1 MQTCIIITTVELMNT
16 GAIFHGGL
24 QSRGRTSVCN
34 CKSGSL
40 GQYPKPSSKAV
51 PYPICPPSW
60 GLILCP
66 PTIDTLSP
74 QNTEHML
81 CLPVM
86 IARSLLIARCKNT
99 SCPKA
104 TLMAT
109 LLGSL
114 CGCHPFCLSLGLSF
128 SVSVSLSLSV
138 FLFLSVTLCV
148 SVSLLLALSHIKASS
163 LHFRSG
169 RPSFWRQGLSLTWGS
184 SLRGLASE
192 FQGYSCI

>member
-1 MQTCIIITTVELMNT
+1 MNT
-16 GAIFHGGL
+16 GTISHGGL
-24 QSRGRTSVCN
+24 QSRHGRTSVCS

-66 PTIDTLSP
+66 LIIDTLSP

-81 CLPVM
+81 LIPGI
-86 IARSLLIARCKNT
+86 IARSLLTARCKNT
-99 SCPKA
+99 SYPKA
-104 TLMAT
+104 TLMAAF
-109 LLGSL
+109 LGSL

-128 SVSVSLSLSV
+128 SVSVSLSLSD

-163 LHFRSG
+163 LHFRSCLH
-169 RPSFWRQGLSLTWGS
+169 SFWR
-184 SLRGLASE
+184 
-192 FQGYSCI
+192 